1 MNKNEVEELFR
12 AGVHYGHSRSRRHAS
27 VKPFIYGFK
36 NRSAIIDLGQTL
48 VALEQAKTFLKSV
61 AASGKQLL
69 LVGTKPEAS
78 SAIESAAVKLGMPYV
93 TTRWIGGTLTNFT
106 EIRRR
111 IDRLAALKS
120 EREQGGFD
128 VYTKRERAKLE
139 KEIHD
144 LEHYFSSLVSLT
156 KMPGA
161 ILVIDSG
168 AEAIAVA
175 EARRMGVPIVSLSN
189 TDCDLALVD
198 HPIVGND
205 GSVQS
210 IEYFVKALAEAYES
224 GKVLV
229 VEIPAPVVAPAL

>member
-1 MNKNEVEELFR
+1 MINNVVEELFR
-12 AGVHYGHSRSRRHAS
+12 CGAHYGHSRSRRHAS

-48 VALEQAKTFLKSV
+48 VALEQAKTFLKAV
-61 AASGKQLL
+61 AASGQQLL

-78 SAIESAAVKLGMPYV
+78 SAIESAAMRLGMPYV
-93 TTRWIGGTLTNFT
+93 TSRWIGGTLTNFT

-120 EREQGGFD
+120 ERETGGFD

-139 KEIHD
+139 KEIQD
-144 LEHYFSSLVSLT
+144 LGRYFSSLVALA

-189 TDCDLALVD
+189 TDCDLTLVD

-210 IEYFVKALAEAYES
+210 IAYFVTALASAYES
-224 GKVLV
+224 GKVPA
-229 VEIPAPVVAPAL
+229 ETPAPAVVPPL